1 MSASKHGNSGYK
13 KKYKHKSGK
22 YSEREQTSFSGDES
36 IKQEIAHSSQNDIK
50 TDIDEISNPLP
61 TFPAAVESPIVV
73 PHPAPAPVQ
82 FLGPS
87 ASYSH
92 VIPHPSTSAHVAA
105 YESKQSHPL
114 LMFPHQQYQQHQQ
127 PARPPI
133 EMASPQQKFLQQYML
148 ATMNAI
154 SAAGG
159 AQAVNQTPP
168 STAMV
173 FSSLMKHINDFQLN
187 K

>member
-1 MSASKHGNSGYK
+1 
-13 KKYKHKSGK
+13 
-22 YSEREQTSFSGDES
+22 
-36 IKQEIAHSSQNDIK
+36 
-50 TDIDEISNPLP
+50 
-61 TFPAAVESPIVV
+61 
-73 PHPAPAPVQ
+73 
-82 FLGPS
+82 
-87 ASYSH
+87 
-92 VIPHPSTSAHVAA
+92 
-105 YESKQSHPL
+105 
-114 LMFPHQQYQQHQQ
+114 MFPHQQYQQHQQ